1 MRICVKKGSDVSYRC
16 NWALVIQSDDDAQ
29 VLADFEVWLT
39 MKAKDEE
46 CHIFDSHKLF
56 TYFEQ
61 EKNEELSHP
70 TKKGYITYT
79 NDYTKWSQ
87 EWDDM
92 ITSIGE
98 YCDEHKIFWEYV
110 RIGEELSDIELLG
123 NYYDHLITVNVS
135 LLFTS

>member
-1 MRICVKKGSDVSYRC
+1 VRICAKKGSDVGYCS
-16 NWALVIQSDDDAQ
+16 NWALVIQSEDAQ
-29 VLADFEVWLT
+29 VLADFEVWLA

-46 CHIFDSHKLF
+46 CPMFCDSPKTF

-61 EKNEELSHP
+61 DKDEELSHP
-70 TKKGYITYT
+70 TKNGYLTYT
-79 NDYTKWSQ
+79 NDYTKCSQ
-87 EWDDM
+87 AWDDM